1 MCSNNQDASA
11 QPYTDELVEF
21 LLNPQCHL
29 TAIFRER
36 TRTHKLGNDAAKS
49 AKLKHTE
56 AGHFTG
62 AILRDDLGQN
72 IANVYESPQ
81 KPQSS

>member
-1 MCSNNQDASA
+1 MYFADVTILCVTITKMLNCVQMSWWIFFWTHNAIS
-11 QPYTDELVEF
+11 
-21 LLNPQCHL
+21 LL
-29 TAIFRER
+29 
-36 TRTHKLGNDAAKS
+36 THKLGNDAAEP

-81 KPQSS
+81 QPQSS